1 MANLQVGVAG
11 NGTVTVGSGASVH
24 SPSNNVL
31 TLGTNNSERFRID
44 ASGRLLI
51 GTTTEGST
59 TAQDITI
66 NNSGNGG
73 ITIRN
78 GTSSNGNIYFSD
90 ATSGSGEYKGYI
102 QYRHNG
108 DKLVL
113 GASATEKVHITSTG
127 LEVFTGNGA
136 GAADPN
142 VPGGRFR

>member
-31 TLGTNNSERFRID
+31 TLGTNNSERIRID

-90 ATSGSGEYKGYI
+90 ATE
-102 QYRHNG
+102 N
-108 DKLVL
+108 
-113 GASATEKVHITSTG
+113 
-127 LEVFTGNGA
+127 
-136 GAADPN
+136 
-142 VPGGRFR
+142 